1 MSYETL
7 ALSQDGPVATLTLN
21 RPDAFNAFTRE
32 MWVEFTDAV
41 QTLDATGETRALIVA
56 STGKH
61 FTAGM
66 DLSVFTTMPD
76 MSGVE
81 EGRYRAEMM
90 RTVQRY
96 QETFSCLERARFP
109 VIAAIQGGCIGAGV
123 DLISACD
130 MRYCTSDAFFCI
142 QEINIGM
149 TADVGTFPR
158 LQKLMPEAV
167 VREMAYTG
175 CRLPADRALSTG
187 LVNAVADNADNALAL
202 AKKAAAEIAGK
213 SPLAIWGSKEMLNY
227 GRDNTTEN
235 ALKHIATWQAGMFR
249 EGDIREAMT
258 AHQEKR
264 TPEFDDLLPDKDV
277 I

>member
-7 ALSQDGPVATLTLN
+7 TLTHDGPVATLTLN
-21 RPDAFNAFTRE
+21 RPAALNSFTRE
-32 MWVEFTDAV
+32 MWAEFRDAV
-41 QTLDATGETRALIVA
+41 RAADSTGETRVLIVA

-66 DLSVFTTMPD
+66 DLSVFATMPD
-76 MSGVE
+76 MSHVE

-90 RTVQRY
+90 RTVQRF
-96 QETFSCLERARFP
+96 QETFTCLEEARFP
-109 VIAAIQGGCIGAGV
+109 VIAVVQGGCIGAGV

-130 MRYCTSDAFFCI
+130 MRYCASDAFFCI

-175 CRLPADRALSTG
+175 CRLPAERALSTG
-187 LVNAVADNADNALAL
+187 LVNAVGGSADEALTL
-202 AKKAAAEIAGK
+202 AKEAAQQIASK

-235 ALKHIATWQAGMFR
+235 ALKHIATWQAGMFQ

-258 AHQEKR
+258 ANVEKR
-264 TPEFDDLLPDKDV
+264 TAEFDDLLPDKDV